1 MTDLIG
7 QSLGP
12 YTITERIGGGGMADV
27 YKAFHTGLSVYRAV
41 KVIRPELSGTEHFRV
56 RFQKEAR
63 SVAALRH
70 PNIVQM
76 HDFGAHGDSYY
87 MVMEFVEGQDLKKV
101 LRTRGRLRP
110 VKEAIDLVAQ
120 VANALE
126 YAHERGLIHRDIKP
140 ENIMITESGQPILT
154 DFGIAKLMIG
164 GTQLTQTGA
173 SIGTPAYMAPEQAL
187 GAVEIGPSADIYA
200 LTIVLFELL
209 TGRTPFEAD
218 TPVAAILK
226 TISDPLPTPR
236 GLAPDIGEALQG
248 VIIKGAAKQATDRFA
263 SVGALRD
270 ALIAAAHR
278 DAQVTESRTRMAA
291 PTVLSERAGFPRAT
305 RRPLLIAAGAAAVAV
320 GAGAA
325 IWSLSPGGGDGGAV
339 TTAAQH
345 QPPITQ
351 VASTPD
357 ASDATIAAASTPTQA
372 PEREST
378 RAPEESAGSA
388 TPVPTPLVD
397 KPAQIGRAGN
407 SEADH
412 VANAGDALNFASGQ
426 PGDGASVSTSAAE
439 SQPTQTRQ
447 TANSGVLVP
456 TNSVTTA
463 APLQGPASSHGVDQ
477 VRKGETTQGDL
488 IRLFGGPNLTTF
500 DEAGRETWIYERT
513 QTQTDVRTS
522 SQTSQ
527 ATARLGLFFGSDGAG
542 DAAGQASAKDTVTTT
557 TSAVRSMTVIV
568 KFAPDRTVYD
578 YTIRETYF

>member
-1 MTDLIG
+1 
-7 QSLGP
+7 
-12 YTITERIGGGGMADV
+12 
-27 YKAFHTGLSVYRAV
+27 
-41 KVIRPELSGTEHFRV
+41 V

-87 MVMEFVEGQDLKKV
+87 MVMEFIEGQDLKKV

-126 YAHERGLIHRDIKP
+126 YAHQRGLVHLDIKP

-154 DFGIAKLMIG
+154 DFGIAKLVIG

-270 ALIAAAHR
+270 ALIEAAHR
-278 DAQVTESRTRMAA
+278 DAQVTESRTMMAE
-291 PTVLSERAGFPRAT
+291 PTVLSERAGASRAT

-339 TTAAQH
+339 TTAAEQ
-345 QPPITQ
+345 QLPIKQ

-357 ASDATIAAASTPTQA
+357 ASDVTIAAGSTPTPT

-378 RAPEESAGSA
+378 RAPEESSGAA
-388 TPVPTPLVD
+388 TSVPTPLVD

-407 SEADH
+407 PEADR
-412 VANAGDALNFASGQ
+412 VSNAGDALNFASG
-426 PGDGASVSTSAAE
+426 PPGARADTRSPHGDGASVSTPAAE
-439 SQPTQTRQ
+439 SQPTLTRQ
-447 TANSGVLVP
+447 TATSGVLVP
-456 TNSVTTA
+456 TDSVTTA

-500 DEAGRETWIYERT
+500 DEAGRETWIYERI

-527 ATARLGLFFGSDGAG
+527 TTARLGLFFGSDGAG
-542 DAAGQASAKDTVTTT
+542 DAAGQASAKDTVTRT